1 MLLDLFSGKNLQPA
15 ECVIRIGG
23 EEIVHLY
30 PYLIQ
35 VMATMTRRDGTEAT
49 LQFQT
54 RRDSDGQW
62 LIQDDPLIQPW
73 AEIEIIAR
81 FGEDDQEV
89 MRGYLKKISASYPS
103 DAGTSTVTVS
113 CQDASL
119 LMDRNHRRR
128 VWGADSPTDD
138 LLILSEMLGDVGLSL
153 DPASSGE
160 SAVTLNQNQTDIRFL
175 RTRSQE
181 LGYDLIFREGL
192 LYFGPWRLDEDPQET
207 IIVQGGP
214 GTQCISFSIDEDGHA
229 PDQVTFD
236 IASESGDEAIEE
248 TVTPDQTLLGP
259 EAATSDNAGLVDFD
273 WRLSRQGEASEE
285 RLRRIAQTKAN
296 ENAFKIKASGEMD
309 GSLYGYVLQA
319 GMTVSVDGVGERHS
333 GIYYVD
339 QVEHKFDGNGYR
351 QSFQLLRNAYGD
363 NLADALPG
371 LLSAL

>member
-30 PYLIQ
+30 PYLIE
-35 VMATMTRRDGTEAT
+35 VGVTMTRRDGTEAT

-54 RRDSDGQW
+54 RRDRDGQW
-62 LIQDDPLIQPW
+62 LVQDDPLIEPW

-89 MRGYLKKISASYPS
+89 MRGYLKKVSASYPT
-103 DAGTSTVTVS
+103 DAGTSTVIIS
-113 CQDASL
+113 CQDASI

-128 VWGADSPTDD
+128 VWGAETPTDD
-138 LLILSEMLGDVGLSL
+138 LLILSEMLGDVGLAL
-153 DPASSGE
+153 DPESTGE
-160 SAVTLNQNQTDIRFL
+160 SGVTLNQNQTDIRFL

-192 LYFGPWRLDEDPQET
+192 LYFGPWRLDDSPQET

-214 GTQCISFSIDEDGHA
+214 DTQCISFSLDEDGHT

-236 IASESGDEAIEE
+236 VASESGSDAVEQS
-248 TVTPDQTLLGP
+248 VTPNQTLLGP
-259 EAATSDNAGLVDFD
+259 EAAGSESSGLADFN
-273 WRLSRQGEASEE
+273 WRLNQQGEANPD
-285 RLRRIAQTKAN
+285 RLQRIAQTKAN
-296 ENAFKIKASGEMD
+296 ENAFKIKASGELD
-309 GSLYGYVLQA
+309 GSLYGYVLHV
-319 GMTVSVDGVGERHS
+319 GKTVGVDGVGERHS

-339 QVEHKFDGNGYR
+339 RVEHKFDGNGYR

-363 NLADALPG
+363 NLAENLPG
-371 LLSAL
+371 VLSAL